1 MTPCSEALGISAF
14 AASLDT
20 PRIRS
25 FGLVARVL
33 ARVQRCRAAVIR
45 RIYVLRDRALLR
57 IVDVTTGTGCESCR
71 RADDKRHPV
80 PLGHHVLLQ
89 GDCVAR
95 SHSFR
100 CEAGRTLC
108 VSIRDAETAIVS
120 ARPSRPQSKD
130 MRPSWDPPAGA
141 GSENR

>member
-100 CEAGRTLC
+100 CEAGAHPLRFYTRRGDCDC
-108 VSIRDAETAIVS
+108 V
-120 ARPSRPQSKD
+120 RPAFPTTVKGYATQL
-130 MRPSWDPPAGA
+130 
-141 GSENR
+141 